1 MQNTPH
7 EALVKLAAIDHH
19 GLAAFQAAGDHDLAG
34 DLTPAQGDEAGHGEG
49 QVVRAGA
56 QPGALA
62 DVGLERDV
70 VRRVLGVAADRQRA
84 DDVPLDEAERSAEQ
98 GDASGERVAWVNE
111 AFVRRFLSQQDPL
124 QARVERFQ
132 QTMKKWLR
140 ANPAKATEVMQR
152 NDRYVF
158 FQELKGDGPIGAMEH
173 EHDDAG
179 QALARLRELTG
190 GYVPPAD
197 ACNTFRGLY
206 HGLEEFEAALH
217 QHIHLE
223 NNVLF
228 PRTARLEREL
238 AA

>member
-1 MQNTPH
+1 MNITPETRVADVATANPATIKIFQRQGIDFCCGGKRPLAEVCEEKGMSFRALQEALEGAGGEAPQLPAGDAPLTEIVRFVVDH
-7 EALVKLAAIDHH
+7 FHAGLREELPRLGEMVAKVLNVHGERHPEVKDLAATFRALREELEMHLLKEERVLFPYVERLEALVLQ
-19 GLAAFQAAGDHDLAG
+19 GRP
-34 DLTPAQGDEAGHGEG
+34 LTTPPFA
-49 QVVRAGA
+49 
-56 QPGALA
+56 
-62 DVGLERDV
+62 
-70 VRRVLGVAADRQRA
+70 
-84 DDVPLDEAERSAEQ
+84 
-98 GDASGERVAWVNE
+98 
-111 AFVRRFLSQQDPL
+111 
-124 QARVERFQ
+124 
-132 QTMKKWLR
+132 
-140 ANPAKATEVMQR
+140 
-152 NDRYVF
+152 
-158 FQELKGDGPIGAMEH
+158 DGPIGAMEH

-179 QALARLRELTG
+179 RALARLRELTG